1 LLAGTVLVESV
12 FAIPGVG
19 RMMVDAV
26 LARDFPMV
34 QGGVLVIGA
43 LIVMVNAATDLVS
56 AALDPRARA

>member
-1 LLAGTVLVESV
+1 VESV

-34 QGGVLVIGA
+34 QGGVLVVAA
-43 LIVMVNAATDLVS
+43 LYVVTNAATDLL
-56 AALDPRARA
+56 AEAIDPRVRA